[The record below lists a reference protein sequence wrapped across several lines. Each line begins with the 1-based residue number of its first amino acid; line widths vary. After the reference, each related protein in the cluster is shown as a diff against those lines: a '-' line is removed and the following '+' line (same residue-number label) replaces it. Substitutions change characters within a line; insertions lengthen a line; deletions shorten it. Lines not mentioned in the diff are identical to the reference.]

1 MPQPSES
8 LPVAASRGVRRSSY
22 TLVTPANHYP
32 SRLPNLRATQ
42 FVKLVT
48 PRFAPARFG
57 QYLLVI
63 EAGGGTD
70 APVPPGYETF
80 LYGLDG
86 DVSLRADGLEHGLGP
101 GAFAY
106 LPPEIGF
113 ELSAAAASRVLW
125 LKRPLELWAGL
136 GAPEAIAGHRD
147 DEPFAATDV
156 PGFRRRELLDPADAR
171 LDFNMSLLQFDP
183 GVGLAKVEV
192 HDEEHGLYMTAG
204 AGLYHLDEDI
214 HEVVRDDFIYMAPYC
229 PQSFVATGSEP
240 AEYLLYKDVYRD
252 GF

>member
-8 LPVAASRGVRRSSY
+8 PLPVAESRGVRRSSF

-70 APVPPGYETF
+70 APVAPGFETF
-80 LYGLDG
+80 LYGLEG
-86 DVSLRADGLEHGLGP
+86 SVELTAGILSHTLSA
-101 GAFAY
+101 GAFTY
-106 LPPEIGF
+106 LPPEVGF
-113 ELSAAAASRVLW
+113 SLQAAGASRLLW
-125 LKRPLELWAGL
+125 LKRPLEEWPGL
-136 GAPEAIAGHRD
+136 GPPDAVAGHRD
-147 DEPFAATDV
+147 DEPFAETDM
-156 PGFRRRELLDPADAR
+156 PGFRRRELLDPADPR
-171 LDFNMSLLQFDP
+171 LDFNMSLLAFDP
-183 GVGLAKVEV
+183 GVGLPKVEV

-204 AGLYHLDEDI
+204 AGHYHLDDEI
-214 HEVVRDDFIYMAPYC
+214 HEVRRDDFIYMAPYC
-229 PQSFVATGSEP
+229 PAVVRRHGPRTGRVP
-240 AEYLLYKDVYRD
+240 AL
-252 GF
+252 